1 MKRDFKNFLK
11 KAWYFIWYDDS
22 LLSWFLNVII
32 AFILVKFIIYPG
44 IGLILG
50 TSHPLVAVV
59 SCSMDHN
66 ADFENW
72 WQANGKWYEDSGI
85 TKKEFSEFSFKNG
98 INQGDIMVLKNND
111 NIGAGDVIVFNGRGN
126 PIIHRVIEE
135 NEQGFRTKGDN
146 NPVSDIEITNSLI
159 GKAVF
164 RIPYLGWIKIAFNGL
179 IGQGIIK
186 C

>member
-72 WQANGKWYEDSGI
+72 WQANGK
-85 TKKEFSEFSFKNG
+85 
-98 INQGDIMVLKNND
+98 
-111 NIGAGDVIVFNGRGN
+111 
-126 PIIHRVIEE
+126 
-135 NEQGFRTKGDN
+135 
-146 NPVSDIEITNSLI
+146 
-159 GKAVF
+159 
-164 RIPYLGWIKIAFNGL
+164 
-179 IGQGIIK
+179 
-186 C
+186 